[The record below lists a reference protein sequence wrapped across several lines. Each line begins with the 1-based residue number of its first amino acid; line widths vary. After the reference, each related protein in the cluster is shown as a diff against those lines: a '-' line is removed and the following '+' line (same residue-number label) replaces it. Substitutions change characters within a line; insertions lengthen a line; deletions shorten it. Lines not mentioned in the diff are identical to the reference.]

1 MNTFIVAHTFDTFIS
16 ANELSDSPSEV
27 PNTTTFRYCGTAP
40 STHPLMKT
48 NITAVAAS
56 LERYASTKHDVSV
69 TGRKSTPSV
78 MIFAC
83 SFKSSSDDVPRV
95 FAAPSRRSVAA
106 PASATPLADVD
117 ALEAVRPSAATRPSV
132 ASTTDASTMRAVL
145 RRGCCGAVADA
156 DARRRAATRARSS
169 ARIARSRAGARAR
182 MRGLAR
188 ALALADARAWTRG
201 RARAGRMAS
210 SARDGDGDG
219 DAKRSMRRAARDAL
233 RLMTTE
239 AMRAADAAIAGRL
252 REMKASANARRVGA
266 YLASERLRE
275 CSMATYIDDA
285 AVRGATDDV
294 MVFVPIVDDAGSS
307 SMRML
312 HVRDV
317 EADATRGAYD
327 LAEPRETYADGSR
340 RLDAVRDI
348 AKVGALDVVVVPG
361 VAFGEDGR
369 RLGRGGGYYDA
380 FLTRYADEAA
390 RVGATPPLVVALAY
404 GCQVYPPGAVPVDAH
419 DKLVDIIVTETR
431 TIACTDRG
439 VAAAS

>member
-145 RRGCCGAVADA
+145 AWVLRGGRR
-156 DARRRAATRARSS
+156 RRRAATRGDARALERANRANR
-169 ARIARSRAGARAR
+169 ARAFERACADSRARSRSRTRAR
-182 MRGLAR
+182 GR
-188 ALALADARAWTRG
+188 ADARARDGWR
-201 RARAGRMAS
+201 RARATATAMATRSGRC
-210 SARDGDGDG
+210 
-219 DAKRSMRRAARDAL
+219 AAR
-233 RLMTTE
+233 
-239 AMRAADAAIAGRL
+239 
-252 REMKASANARRVGA
+252 
-266 YLASERLRE
+266 
-275 CSMATYIDDA
+275 
-285 AVRGATDDV
+285 RG
-294 MVFVPIVDDAGSS
+294 
-307 SMRML
+307 
-312 HVRDV
+312 
-317 EADATRGAYD
+317 TR
-327 LAEPRETYADGSR
+327 
-340 RLDAVRDI
+340 
-348 AKVGALDVVVVPG
+348 
-361 VAFGEDGR
+361 
-369 RLGRGGGYYDA
+369 
-380 FLTRYADEAA
+380 
-390 RVGATPPLVVALAY
+390 
-404 GCQVYPPGAVPVDAH
+404 
-419 DKLVDIIVTETR
+419 
-431 TIACTDRG
+431 
-439 VAAAS
+439 